1 MDDSTTRKLAMTRFL
16 KPALTVAMLQGAMP
30 FWAQSGVD
38 SSSPSADSSKVYDIV
53 EQVPIWGSCSEL
65 IGKEA
70 EACTYEQ
77 LAKHVVAETKYP
89 KKARKMGLSGKV
101 FVEFVIDTDGSV
113 IDVSILRGVH
123 PLLDDEAIRVVKSFP
138 EFIPGQQRGKPV
150 KVRYRLPMN
159 FALD

>member
-1 MDDSTTRKLAMTRFL
+1 MTPFFRTVFLTTAVCLA
-16 KPALTVAMLQGAMP
+16 ASS
-30 FWAQSGVD
+30 FWAQSE
-38 SSSPSADSSKVYDIV
+38 SEAESLPADSTKVYDIV

-65 IGKEA
+65 TGKEA
-70 EACTYEQ
+70 ETCTYEQ

-89 KKARKMGLSGKV
+89 KKARKMGLAGKV

>member
-1 MDDSTTRKLAMTRFL
+1 MDDSATRKLAMTRFL
-16 KPALTVAMLQGAMP
+16 KPALTVAMLQGAMS

-53 EQVPIWGSCSEL
+53 EQVPIWGSCGEL
-65 IGKEA
+65 TGKEA
-70 EACTYEQ
+70 ETCTYEQ

-89 KKARKMGLSGKV
+89 GKARRKGLAGKV

-113 IDVSILRGVH
+113 IDVAILRGVH

-138 EFIPGQQRGKPV
+138 QFIPGQQRGKPV